1 MFDKHRGLGSS
12 YKDTPATVE
21 FIDRILMV
29 DEKRALFF
37 RYPAK
42 GTGLGS
48 SPIRDDAH
56 EKNQSCYVDGFF
68 LPHSTV

>member
-1 MFDKHRGLGSS
+1 
-12 YKDTPATVE
+12 
-21 FIDRILMV
+21 MV

-42 GTGLGS
+42 GTGLGI